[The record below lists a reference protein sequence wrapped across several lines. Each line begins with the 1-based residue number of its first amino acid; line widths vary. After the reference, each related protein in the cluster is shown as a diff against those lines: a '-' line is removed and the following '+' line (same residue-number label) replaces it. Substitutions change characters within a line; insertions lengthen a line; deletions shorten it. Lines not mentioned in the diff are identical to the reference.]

1 MVVVFLFLTAPCTL
15 NLGSYTQITIGAFF
29 TTISPTALLFGPPLT
44 YPHLLMF
51 LALLSLGEAL
61 SSPKIYSITFD
72 FARPGR
78 EGMFLALSAAPFYL
92 TMGVSGG
99 VSGWLL
105 DKYYPPKVEDRQ
117 TDYIWVT
124 LIVASGISLILL
136 ILFRPCFTKK
146 SKGTSE
152 MSSEE
157 EEEGGEGS
165 DKDD

>member
-1 MVVVFLFLTAPCTL
+1 MVVFFLFLTAPCTL

-105 DKYYPPKVEDRQ
+105 DKYYPP
-117 TDYIWVT
+117 
-124 LIVASGISLILL
+124 
-136 ILFRPCFTKK
+136 
-146 SKGTSE
+146 
-152 MSSEE
+152 
-157 EEEGGEGS
+157 
-165 DKDD
+165 